1 MYEIKNF
8 IKINIIVLIL
18 SIEKNIIRGKYHD
31 S

>member
-8 IKINIIVLIL
+8 IKINIIVLIF
-18 SIEKNIIRGKYHD
+18 SIKKKIMREKYHD